1 VHYILTGLLLMSGP
15 AGVAFADVLMLK
27 DGQAITGTFRWGDQ
41 TSVNFEVNGQMRKY
55 QLSEV
60 NSVTFTN
67 TNAPAAAATTAAP
80 TYGTG
85 HSTTPSTIPSAS
97 SATSTTR
104 PAPAPASSTTAT
116 TARASTATPAHVPKQ
131 TVTIPAGTE
140 VVVRMIDAVDSSV
153 HEMGQTFRASLD
165 EPLVVNGQT
174 IASRGAMATAKL
186 TDAEE
191 SGKITGRSELTL
203 VLLDMYIYGRKY
215 DITTAS
221 VSEAGS
227 SRGAQTAKMVGG
239 LAAVGAVIGAIAGGG
254 SGAAKGA
261 AAGAGAGAAVQVL
274 TGGEKVQ
281 IPAESRLVF
290 ALQNSLTM

>member
-1 VHYILTGLLLMSGP
+1 MKANYILTGLLLMSGA
-15 AGVAFADVLMLK
+15 AGMAFADVLMLK
-27 DGQAITGTFRWGDQ
+27 DGQAITGTFRGGDQ
-41 TSVNFEVNGQMRKY
+41 ASVNFEVNGQMRKY
-55 QLSEV
+55 QLREV
-60 NSVTFTN
+60 NSLTFTG
-67 TNAPAAAATTAAP
+67 APAATTAAAP
-80 TYGTG
+80 AYGTG
-85 HSTTPSTIPSAS
+85 RGTTPSTAPPAATATAPAPSSTAIAARAS
-97 SATSTTR
+97 SAK
-104 PAPAPASSTTAT
+104 PAPA
-116 TARASTATPAHVPKQ
+116 PKQ

-140 VVVRMIDAVDSSV
+140 MVVRMIDAVDSSV

-186 TDAEE
+186 TDVEQ
-191 SGKITGRSELTL
+191 SGRMTGRSELTV
-203 VLLDMYIYGRKY
+203 VLWDIQIDGRKY
-215 DITTAS
+215 DITTGA
-221 VSEAGS
+221 VSEAGA
-227 SRGAQTAKMVGG
+227 SRGTQTAKRVGG

-290 ALQNSLTM
+290 ALQNPLTM